1 MDDYEYQRRMLRD
14 MDLQK
19 SLVQDITRNAAHYVE
34 RDLARHAHEM
44 EALYKPPL
52 TSTDLMSQHPRDSI
66 ATSRLF
72 APASADYLRDFKIAG
87 INPTDIQL
95 IGYWQDHRN
104 NFVIPEPSWLQ
115 QLATD
120 ALAKNNFALSDI
132 DAAARMGRMQTPWLD
147 QRSPLVSATSF
158 LAIQEIGFGANNTP
172 FAPEFTDALRGH
184 LGDWREV
191 LLETAEQLTD
201 AADRTEFYLERG
213 FRSEIVDC
221 PPDALDEMMEEA
233 GLLDP
238 DDEENLRR
246 RDAASPYVGR
256 IESGLRR
263 YVKKVM
269 TKEYGP
275 GWETKL
281 HRDTVLRLKETKEK
295 RIKEGRPELP
305 DLIYYAGLG
314 DLLEVMN
321 RRDHF
326 KHFASKFERRE
337 SLQELFIR
345 VLPARNAVAH
355 IGIVTPLDILT
366 LMTEYARLKRILDDE
381 DKD

>member
-1 MDDYEYQRRMLRD
+1 MSWMDDYEHQRRLLRD
-14 MDLQK
+14 IDLQK
-19 SLVQDITRNAAHYVE
+19 SLVQDITRNAAHVAE
-34 RDLARHAHEM
+34 SDLARHVREM
-44 EALYKPPL
+44 ALCKPPL
-52 TSTDLMSQHPRDSI
+52 TSTDLMSQHVRDSI
-66 ATSRLF
+66 APSRLF

-87 INPTDIQL
+87 ISPTDIQL
-95 IGYWQDHRN
+95 VGYWQDHRN
-104 NFVIPEPSWLQ
+104 NFVVPEVSWLQ

-120 ALAKNNFALSDI
+120 ALATNNFALSAI

-184 LGDWREV
+184 LGDFRGV
-191 LLETAEQLTD
+191 LPETAEQLTD

-246 RDAASPYVGR
+246 RDAASPYVAR

-281 HRDTVLRLKETKEK
+281 HRDTVLRWKETKEK
-295 RIKEGRPELP
+295 RIKEGKPELP
-305 DLIYYAGLG
+305 DLIYYAELG

-326 KHFASKFERRE
+326 KHFEPKFVRRE

-366 LMTEYARLKRILDDE
+366 VMTEYARLKRILDDE
-381 DKD
+381 D